1 MDADTNLLIYLFIDN
16 MYVCMYILRNNFDWC
31 RDHHQWGTN
40 KKQNGWS
47 TQRFGQPLAL
57 LTIKIIMGNCA
68 FFQSDDH
75 DPHHKRLLPSISIV
89 MVMSSSTSW
98 HLHIYRSWTTKL
110 YNAWFL
116 HGEAVL
122 NSAKNHM
129 FLFVI
134 YSRGFWYKKNF
145 KREGKKRNQS
155 NKKHEKSCYIPK
167 RRGKS
172 KENCMK
178 IINSAI

>member
-1 MDADTNLLIYLFIDN
+1 
-16 MYVCMYILRNNFDWC
+16 MYILRNNFDWC

-75 DPHHKRLLPSISIV
+75 DPHHKRLLPSISIM
-89 MVMSSSTSW
+89 MVMSSLSKSSW

-116 HGEAVL
+116 HGEGVL
-122 NSAKNHM
+122 NSTKNQV

-134 YSRGFWYKKNF
+134 YSRGFWYKKNL
-145 KREGKKRNQS
+145 KKGREKKETKVIKSMRKAVIFQREEEKA
-155 NKKHEKSCYIPK
+155 KKIAWKSSIVPY
-167 RRGKS
+167 
-172 KENCMK
+172 K
-178 IINSAI
+178 IRDSSMSIICLF